1 MVRLYTVAPAAKAIE
16 RNRGSAKSWK
26 GLIKTFISVERTG
39 SDRTERQVYACNK
52 HITAQ
57 KAESL
62 IRNHWKVENKLHLV
76 LDVVLREDAQKKSKS
91 TQARALI
98 NALAYN
104 LLRRQAPEGGWKE
117 VMVSNCQNM
126 LNMLTIKGL
135 R

>member
-1 MVRLYTVAPAAKAIE
+1 MARLYTVAPAAKAIE
-16 RNRGSAKSWK
+16 RNRSSAKLWK

-62 IRNHWKVENKLHLV
+62 IRNHWNVENKLHLV

-104 LLRRQAPEGGWKE
+104 LLRRQAPEGGWKD